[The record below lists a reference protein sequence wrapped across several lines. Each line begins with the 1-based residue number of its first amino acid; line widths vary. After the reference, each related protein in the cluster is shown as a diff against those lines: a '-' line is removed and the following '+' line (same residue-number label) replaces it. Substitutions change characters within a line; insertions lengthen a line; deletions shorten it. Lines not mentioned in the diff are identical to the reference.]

1 MTTCEHLP
9 TVEREHDD
17 HRAQAENIFHDVPSP
32 LREILVEQAMQFQ
45 QTALAARRL
54 RTSMHTLEAALG
66 EAQQALTALHHGG
79 RRRSYEPTPTGLA
92 RERHRHTHRHTHT
105 QTYTHM

>member
-1 MTTCEHLP
+1 MNTCLLLSVSTTTTGP
-9 TVEREHDD
+9 QPKV
-17 HRAQAENIFHDVPSP
+17 FHDVPSP

-66 EAQQALTALHHGG
+66 EAQQALTALHQGG
-79 RRRSYEPTPTGLA
+79 RRGLNKRTPTTPA
-92 RERHRHTHRHTHT
+92 RE
-105 QTYTHM
+105 